1 MNTRTSLVSAALLTV
16 FVSTAATHS
25 RAADAHPVLSEPT
38 ISPDGREIAFASA
51 GDIWTVPASGGD
63 ARLLVSHAA
72 SESRP
77 LYSPDGGKL
86 AFVSSRTGNG
96 DIYVLSLT
104 SGELLRLTF
113 DDAAETL
120 DGWSRDGQWVYFST
134 NSRDISG
141 MNDVLRVR
149 VGGGTPMLVSADRY
163 ASEYWSAPSPTDA
176 GTIALT
182 ARGTVSGQ
190 WWRKGHSHLDESE
203 IWLIH
208 DGSPPR

>member
-1 MNTRTSLVSAALLTV
+1 MNSRIAFVGATLLTV
-16 FVSTAATHS
+16 LASTAATPS
-25 RAADAHPVLSEPT
+25 RAVDTRPVLSEPT

-51 GDIWTVPASGGD
+51 GDIWTVPAAGGD

-77 LYSPDGGKL
+77 LYSPDGSRIT
-86 AFVSSRTGNG
+86 FVSNRTGNG
-96 DIYVLSLT
+96 DIYVLSLANGDLT
-104 SGELLRLTF
+104 RLTF
-113 DDAAETL
+113 DDVPETL

-134 NSRDISG
+134 TSRDISG

-149 VGGGTPMLVSADRY
+149 VTGGTPMVVAGDRY

-182 ARGTVSGQ
+182 ARGIVSAQ
-190 WWRKGHSHLDESE
+190 WW
-203 IWLIH
+203 
-208 DGSPPR
+208 